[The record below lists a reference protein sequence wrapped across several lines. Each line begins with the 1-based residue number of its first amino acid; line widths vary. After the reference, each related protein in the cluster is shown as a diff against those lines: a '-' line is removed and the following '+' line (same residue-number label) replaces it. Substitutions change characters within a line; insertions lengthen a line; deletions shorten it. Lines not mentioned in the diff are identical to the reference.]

1 MTRFKEGF
9 TMAEQNEL
17 AELHDIAAKE
27 LIQLIELVLHAG
39 PDDDHAKLVAARR
52 YVSAISNYTL
62 TRTEHDDASR
72 HDPRGLL
79 WAQTNLKAANG
90 EIIAAGQ
97 RYETKVAA
105 GKGIESV

>member
-39 PDDDHAKLVAARR
+39 PEDDHAKLVAARR

-72 HDPRGLL
+72 HDPQGLL
-79 WAQTNLKAANG
+79 
-90 EIIAAGQ
+90 
-97 RYETKVAA
+97 
-105 GKGIESV
+105 